1 LSIKAERVKGLRDSL
16 TSIFFL
22 QGALG
27 TVMLARVPELID
39 QIDVNFAAWGAILGF
54 SGLGALVGLMFANR
68 YIVRFGSKTVL
79 QVSAVASA
87 VLLAALPFLTNAWL
101 FLAVQ
106 TAMAFVGACF
116 NISLNTQAVVLQKI
130 LKRTIIGKLHAAWSI
145 GAASS
150 AALSGILVT
159 LLPMSVQFLLTAG
172 SAAVILYFAANKAL
186 TGEEIGRSAE
196 QKPKKS
202 APFWKA
208 PAQLWLLAAG
218 LFAGVFPEIAIMDW
232 SAVFSK
238 KVLGLDAGLSA
249 LPYTLF
255 VGAMIISR
263 LSVGRLT
270 RNRHVGVVSFWGGIF
285 GSVAMGL
292 GTILGPILAKQD
304 PMLGLAAIATLWFL
318 AGIGIGPMSPSFFSA
333 TGNVVG
339 LTTAQA
345 LARMNLI
352 SNILFMG
359 AKLVMGGIA
368 QNVNLVAAF
377 MLPTVLLFAAGLISG
392 VLAKRASADK
402 QAIEDAFPITG
413 QIGVVPGSK

>member
-1 LSIKAERVKGLRDSL
+1 LSIKAERAKSVRTALNA
-16 TSIFFL
+16 IFFI

-27 TVMLARVPELID
+27 TVMLARIPELID
-39 QIDVNFAAWGAILGF
+39 QIDVNFAEWGAILGF

-68 YIVRFGSKTVL
+68 YIVRFGSKNVL
-79 QVSAVASA
+79 QFSAVTTALFLAS
-87 VLLAALPFLTNAWL
+87 LPFITNAWL

-106 TAMAFVGACF
+106 TAAAFVGACF

-130 LKRTIIGKLHAAWSI
+130 LKQTIIGKLHAAWSI
-145 GAASS
+145 GAAGA

-159 LLPMSVQFLLTAG
+159 FLPMSIQFLLTAG
-172 SAAVILYFAANKAL
+172 IAAVILFFAANRAL

-196 QKPKKS
+196 QKPEKS

-232 SAVFSK
+232 SAVFSRE
-238 KVLGLDAGLSA
+238 VLGLNAGLSA

-263 LSVGRLT
+263 LSVSRLT
-270 RNRHVGVVSFWGGIF
+270 RNRHVGVVSFWGGMF

-304 PMLGLAAIATLWFL
+304 PILGLAAIATLWFI
-318 AGIGIGPMSPSFFSA
+318 AGLGIGPMSPAFFSA
-333 TGNVVG
+333 TGNVPG

-345 LARMNLI
+345 LARMNLF

-377 MLPTVLLFAAGLISG
+377 MLPTVLLFVAGLISG
-392 VLAKRASADK
+392 VMAKRASAEK

-413 QIGVVPGSK
+413 QIGVVPPSK

>member
-1 LSIKAERVKGLRDSL
+1 LSIKAERAKSVRTALNA
-16 TSIFFL
+16 IFFI

-27 TVMLARVPELID
+27 TVMLARIPELID
-39 QIDVNFAAWGAILGF
+39 QIDVNFAEWGAILGF

-68 YIVRFGSKTVL
+68 YIVRFGSKNVL
-79 QVSAVASA
+79 QFSAVTTALFLAS
-87 VLLAALPFLTNAWL
+87 LPFITNAWL

-106 TAMAFVGACF
+106 TAAAFVGACF

-130 LKRTIIGKLHAAWSI
+130 LKQTIIGKLHAAWSI
-145 GAASS
+145 GAAGA

-159 LLPMSVQFLLTAG
+159 FLPMSIQFLLTAVI
-172 SAAVILYFAANKAL
+172 AAVILFFAANRAL

-238 KVLGLDAGLSA
+238 EVLGLNAGLSA

-270 RNRHVGVVSFWGGIF
+270 RNRHVGVVSFWGGMF

-292 GTILGPILAKQD
+292 GTILGPILAEQD
-304 PMLGLAAIATLWFL
+304 PILGLAAIATLWFI
-318 AGIGIGPMSPSFFSA
+318 AGLGIGPMSPAFFSA
-333 TGNVVG
+333 TGNVPG

-345 LARMNLI
+345 LARMNLF

-377 MLPTVLLFAAGLISG
+377 MLPTVLLFVAGLISG
-392 VLAKRASADK
+392 VMAKRASAEK

-413 QIGVVPGSK
+413 QIGVVPPSK

>member
-1 LSIKAERVKGLRDSL
+1 
-16 TSIFFL
+16 
-22 QGALG
+22 
-27 TVMLARVPELID
+27 
-39 QIDVNFAAWGAILGF
+39 
-54 SGLGALVGLMFANR
+54 
-68 YIVRFGSKTVL
+68 
-79 QVSAVASA
+79 
-87 VLLAALPFLTNAWL
+87 
-101 FLAVQ
+101 
-106 TAMAFVGACF
+106 
-116 NISLNTQAVVLQKI
+116 
-130 LKRTIIGKLHAAWSI
+130 
-145 GAASS
+145 
-150 AALSGILVT
+150 
-159 LLPMSVQFLLTAG
+159 
-172 SAAVILYFAANKAL
+172 
-186 TGEEIGRSAE
+186 
-196 QKPKKS
+196 
-202 APFWKA
+202 
-208 PAQLWLLAAG
+208 LLAAG

-292 GTILGPILAKQD
+292 GTLLGPLLAKQD
-304 PMLGLAAIATLWFL
+304 PMVGLAAIAILWFL
-318 AGIGIGPMSPSFFSA
+318 AGLGIGPMSPSFFSA
-333 TGNVVG
+333 TGNVAG

-377 MLPTVLLFAAGLISG
+377 MLPTVLLFVAGMISG
-392 VLAKRASADK
+392 VLAKRATAEK
-402 QAIEDAFPITG
+402 LVIEDAFPITG
-413 QIGVVPGSK
+413 QIGVVPDNK